1 MKGLRGDP
9 KISKRICRNN
19 DDDEMCFITVFVK
32 YLKSKYNIDI
42 KVFKKKKN
50 VRDVETRFHW
60 RSIII

>member
-42 KVFKKKKN
+42 KVFKKKKMCEMLK
-50 VRDVETRFHW
+50 RAFTGD
-60 RSIII
+60 RS